1 VPLIDCSHVARGSLG
16 ARPSGK
22 PLHVRA
28 FPAQK
33 GDTIFRGGDPAYS
46 PHLDR
51 ESGAGAE
58 GAFIDRH
65 HGTLFAVDDVEIR
78 AAMLSALCWGCGLRG

>member
-1 VPLIDCSHVARGSLG
+1 MCARVSRAEGRHDIPL
-16 ARPSGK
+16 
-22 PLHVRA
+22 
-28 FPAQK
+28 
-33 GDTIFRGGDPAYS
+33 GDPAYS